1 MNPNYFT
8 LKSLLFEAQ
17 EVVLTPQQT
26 EKVGSALAS
35 LGIETKFDTADS
47 QERVMEDANAS
58 EPNIDLGKVTK
69 GILRTQKGEGPA
81 NDSPLN
87 DPRFKEKEDRIRKNQ
102 EKGMAIPQEGIELAK
117 KFFVAGEAGKRWY
130 YNASQILKD
139 GIPDE
144 QNRNL
149 FALLLAATSVQN
161 EILGNFVEASALYN
175 AIQHDLRYNFD
186 LLSRWLEDRNMWSM
200 ANADDDEDGPG
211 ATEYKNLELYRVAA
225 QIKMTYL
232 PAKFGNVAKA
242 IDLLIRNQLTE
253 DNVVD
258 VISRSVNYTEGGS
271 FNTRDPKF
279 RKMKIAN
286 YALTLIDPEYASAE
300 DNPFNVVV
308 DTWMLRAFYPGVP
321 KERIDYLMGSEV
333 AYANVADA
341 VSELAA
347 EAGVSPHEMQAAIWL
362 GIKQQVEGDSGGASD
377 YLQAIDV
384 LVDQY
389 FAFWK
394 ETEGEVSRLMQ
405 VIKAL
410 EAPIA
415 AEVLR
420 ANRSKHILRIVDRNR
435 EKRKQAKAAMG
446 NEPISETTVR
456 LASIF
461 H

>member
-1 MNPNYFT
+1 
-8 LKSLLFEAQ
+8 
-17 EVVLTPQQT
+17 
-26 EKVGSALAS
+26 
-35 LGIETKFDTADS
+35 
-47 QERVMEDANAS
+47 
-58 EPNIDLGKVTK
+58 
-69 GILRTQKGEGPA
+69 
-81 NDSPLN
+81 
-87 DPRFKEKEDRIRKNQ
+87 
-102 EKGMAIPQEGIELAK
+102 
-117 KFFVAGEAGKRWY
+117 
-130 YNASQILKD
+130 
-139 GIPDE
+139 
-144 QNRNL
+144 
-149 FALLLAATSVQN
+149 
-161 EILGNFVEASALYN
+161 
-175 AIQHDLRYNFD
+175 
-186 LLSRWLEDRNMWSM
+186 MWSIV
-200 ANADDDEDGPG
+200 NADEREEGSVP
-211 ATEYKNLELYRVAA
+211 AEYKNLELYRVAA

-242 IDLLIRNQLTE
+242 INLLIANQLTE

-347 EAGVSPHEMQAAIWL
+347 EVGISPHEMQAAIWL
-362 GIKQQVEGDSGGASD
+362 GIKQQTEGDAGGASD

-384 LVDQY
+384 LVGQY
-389 FAFWK
+389 LTFWK

-410 EAPIA
+410 EAPVA

-420 ANRSKHILRIVDRNR
+420 ANRRKNILQVVDRNR
-435 EKRKQAKAAMG
+435 EKRKQAKAAASDTA
-446 NEPISETTVR
+446 ITETINR

-461 H
+461 RS